1 MSTTLYV
8 VIAAVVAVA
17 LLVALFAT
25 LWKVPSA
32 DEALIITGLG
42 TRGGGGPSGPLE
54 LGPDGQPTAA
64 AAANVKTFRIVT
76 GGGALVL
83 PILQKA
89 QYLSLRAD
97 AAELAVDGVDK
108 QKIPVGVK
116 GVAIF
121 KVGDDDQSITNAA
134 TRFLDDTVGKT
145 GQMHNLV
152 KEVFHGHLRSIIG
165 GLSVEDLIANRNELA
180 QETRD
185 ASVQEM
191 QKLGL
196 VVDSMQIQEIIDP
209 TGYITALGEPRTA
222 EVKKNA
228 RIAQAQADREAT
240 EREQEAVTLRAAAER
255 DTALRLAEFKAER
268 DRAEAEAAQSGP
280 LAEASARRQ
289 VVVQETEVANL
300 EAEREEKRLDTQV
313 RKPADA
319 EAYRQRVEAEGQREA
334 RIALAEAAKREIEL
348 SAEGDARRVE
358 LAAAADARRVEL
370 AATAQAKQVKEVGE
384 AEADATRAKGD
395 AQGSAVRAT
404 GLAEA
409 EAIAKRAEALER
421 ESDAVIGQQLA
432 ERLPEIV
439 AAAAGAFSKVDN
451 LTILNGA
458 QGVGEMMNQIIGQAG
473 PALKLARETLSAS
486 STNGA
491 GGVNGTNGASRT
503 VTADDTDPSP
513 HAPPPGTA

>member
-1 MSTTLYV
+1 MSPTL
-8 VIAAVVAVA
+8 VIAIIAAAVIVLGV
-17 LLVALFAT
+17 VGFST
-25 LWKVPSA
+25 LWKVPAA

-42 TRGGGGPSGPLE
+42 VRSAGRRVPLE

-64 AAANVKTFRIVT
+64 AAANVKAFRIIT

-97 AAELAVDGVDK
+97 SAQLEVDGVDR
-108 QKIPVGVK
+108 QKIPVGVR

-134 TRFLDDTVGKT
+134 TRFLDDQPGQN

-196 VVDSMQIQEIIDP
+196 VVDSMQIQEIVDP
-209 TGYITALGEPRTA
+209 TGYIKALGEPRTA
-222 EVKKNA
+222 EVMKAA
-228 RIAQAQADREAT
+228 RIAAAAADREAT
-240 EREQEAVTLRAAAER
+240 EREQEAATLRAAAER
-255 DTALRLAEFKAER
+255 DTAIKLAAFKAER
-268 DRAEAEAAQSGP
+268 DRADAEAAQAGP
-280 LAEASARRQ
+280 LAEASARKQ

-319 EAYRQRVEAEGQREA
+319 EAYRQRVEAEGQRAA

-348 SAEGDARRVE
+348 KAE
-358 LAAAADARRVEL
+358 ADARRTEL
-370 AATAQAKQVKEVGE
+370 VGQAEASATKARGE
-384 AEADATRAKGD
+384 ADGA
-395 AQGSAVRAT
+395 AVRAT

-409 EAIAKRAEALER
+409 EAIAKRAEALEQ
-421 ESDAVIGQQLA
+421 EADAVIGQQIA

-458 QGVGEMMNQIIGQAG
+458 QGVGEVMNQVIAQAG
-473 PALKLARETLSAS
+473 PALQLARETL
-486 STNGA
+486 
-491 GGVNGTNGASRT
+491 GVNGKATSGNGA
-503 VTADDTDPSP
+503 V
-513 HAPPPGTA
+513 PPRQDG